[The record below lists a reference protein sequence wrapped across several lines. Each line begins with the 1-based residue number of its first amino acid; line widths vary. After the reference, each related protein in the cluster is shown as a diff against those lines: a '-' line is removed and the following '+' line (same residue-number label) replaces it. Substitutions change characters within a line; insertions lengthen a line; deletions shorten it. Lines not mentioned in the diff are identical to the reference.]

1 MPGARDYYEVLGVSR
16 DASQEE
22 IKKAYRRLARKHHPD
37 ANPDDPDAETR
48 FKEINEAYQMLSNPE
63 KRRAYDQ
70 FGHAAGGAGAG
81 GFEGFNARDFGGFSD
96 FEDLNDIFEAF
107 FGGGGPRTRGRRAA
121 RGRDL
126 ELALD
131 LDFEQAAFG
140 CAEEVV
146 ITRSEGCPTCGG
158 SGARPGSSP
167 KTCSKCGGS
176 GRVSSARSTPLG
188 QFVASRTCPECH
200 GRGEVIEDHCA
211 ECMGRGTVRRK
222 RTVEVNVPAGVENGM
237 RLRLAGEGESGT
249 DGAPRGDL
257 YVRVRVRR
265 HPVFRREGNDV
276 HSEVTISMVEA
287 CLGVEKQIET
297 LDGEESITVKPA
309 TQHGDTIRLRE
320 KGIPY
325 VRGYGRG
332 DHVVTLRVII
342 PRDLSAEEREL
353 LEQFAALRGE
363 EISSPDDE
371 GFINRVK
378 RAFNRGADRDG

>member
-1 MPGARDYYEVLGVSR
+1 MPAGRDYYEVLGVSR

-48 FKEINEAYQMLSNPE
+48 FKEINEAYQTLSSPE

-70 FGHAAGGAGAG
+70 FGQTAGGTGTG
-81 GFEGFNARDFGGFSD
+81 GFEGFNASDFGGFSD

-107 FGGGGPRTRGRRAA
+107 FGGGGTRTRGRRAA

-126 ELALD
+126 EVVLE

-140 CAEEVV
+140 CTEEVV
-146 ITRSEGCPTCGG
+146 ISRSERCPTCEG
-158 SGARPGSSP
+158 SGARPGSQP
-167 KTCSKCGGS
+167 KTCPGCNGT
-176 GRVSSARSTPLG
+176 GRVSSTRSTPLG

-200 GRGEVIEDHCA
+200 GRGEVIEDYCP

-222 RTVEVNVPAGVENGM
+222 RTVEVNVPAGVESGM
-237 RLRLAGEGESGT
+237 RLRLAGEGESGSN
-249 DGAPRGDL
+249 GAPRGDL

-265 HPVFRREGNDV
+265 HPVFSREGNDV
-276 HSEVTISMVEA
+276 HSAVKISMVEA
-287 CLGVEKQIET
+287 CLGSAREIDT
-297 LDGEESITVKPA
+297 LDGEESITVKPG
-309 TQHGDTIRLRE
+309 TQHGDTIKLRD

-332 DHVVTLRVII
+332 DHIVTFGVVI
-342 PRDLSAEEREL
+342 PRKLSEEERDL

-363 EISSPDDE
+363 EISVPGDE